1 MSEARPMRK
10 LPAKAGKFLRDRR
23 GVAAIEM
30 ALIAPVLVLLYF
42 GTVDL
47 ANWYMAHR
55 RLVIAG
61 STIADITTQEP
72 ATTTG
77 NKIRGFWIGIGDI
90 IKPLPIDSI
99 KLTLR
104 DFRKDGASSK
114 QKWQY
119 SYMPTGNP
127 AGQPA
132 PTCGTDPVG
141 TQLQDLA
148 NTEMTDANDILV
160 VEVCTTIKPIA
171 LQVFGFGEIPMRY
184 RISMRPRLG
193 KIIDCTSNCTI
204 F

>member
-1 MSEARPMRK
+1 MRK
-10 LPAKAGKFLRDRR
+10 LAAKAGKFLRDRR

-30 ALIAPVLVLLYF
+30 AMIAPVLVLLYF

-55 RLVIAG
+55 RLVVAG
-61 STIADITTQEP
+61 STIADLTTQSP
-72 ATTTG
+72 GTVTG
-77 NKIRGFWIGIGDI
+77 AEIKNFWTGIGDI
-90 IKPLPIDSI
+90 IEPLPIDSI

-104 DFRKDGASSK
+104 DFRKNGTSSK

-119 SYMPTGNP
+119 SYSPASQP
-127 AGQPA
+127 AGQPP

-141 TQLQDLA
+141 DQLQSLA
-148 NTEMTDANDILV
+148 DTEMTDANDILV
-160 VEVCTTIKPIA
+160 VEVCTTIQPIA
-171 LQVFGFGEIPMRY
+171 LQVFGFHEIPMRY

-193 KIIDCTSNCTI
+193 KILDCTSNCTI